1 MKSKSSNNWAIS
13 VNPYLYPVI
22 KDHGHLYLNFER
34 VRIETFISVMQC
46 STCGSLGHTRNHC
59 SSIRDCFRGSST
71 DNHDRTSCNP
81 RCINCTTQNTRF
93 RSGFSENHGC
103 RDKNGP
109 VLIQFRKRTID
120 HTDYGR

>member
-1 MKSKSSNNWAIS
+1 MKSKSSNNWVIS

-22 KDHGHLYLNFER
+22 EDHGHLYLNFER

-59 SSIRDCFRGSST
+59 SNTQACFRCSSS
-71 DNHDRTSCNP
+71 DDHDRTFCNS
-81 RCINCTTQNTRF
+81 RCINCTTQNARF

-103 RDKNGP
+103 REKNCP
-109 VLIQFRKRTID
+109 IQFRKRTID
-120 HTDYGR
+120 RTDYGR